1 MKHFSKASKNIQY
14 ANQLKLKF
22 TSFFLRLQFILLNKM
37 QNYI

>member
-22 TSFFLRLQFILLNKM
+22 TSFFFKITIYSTK
-37 QNYI
+37 